1 MQILV
6 ESDNNLKAGDLQNYV
21 QSAVSAAV
29 EHYADRVTRVEA
41 HVGDNN
47 SREKSGAD
55 DMRCMLEARVA
66 GLKSIA
72 VTHEADSLELAIDG
86 AVEKLERALQS
97 SLGKLDDRQRR
108 AEGLGHLSADIET
121 GRTDM
126 P

>member
-6 ESDNNLKAGDLQNYV
+6 ETDNNLRAGDLRDYV

-29 EHYADRVTRVEA
+29 EHYADRVTRIEA

-66 GLKSIA
+66 GVKSIA
-72 VTHEADSLELAIDG
+72 VTHEAESLELAIDG
-86 AVEKLERALQS
+86 AVEKLERALDS
-97 SLGKLDDRQRR
+97 SIGKLADRQRR
-108 AEGLGHLSADIET
+108 AESPGHLSADIVAD
-121 GRTDM
+121 RPDLI
-126 P
+126 